1 MREKTQIEQKNKNQI
16 SILNKPTSEQQTLQP
31 KQHCSSYS
39 PSI

>member
-31 KQHCSSYS
+31 K
-39 PSI
+39 